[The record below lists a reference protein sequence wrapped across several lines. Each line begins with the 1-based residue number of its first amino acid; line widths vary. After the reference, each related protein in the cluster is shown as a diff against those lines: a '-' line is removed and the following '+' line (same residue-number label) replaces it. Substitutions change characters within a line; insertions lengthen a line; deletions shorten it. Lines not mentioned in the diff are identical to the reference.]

1 MATIHQRVTVQAGGR
16 VEFDC
21 PELEPGEI
29 VEVTVLRDPA
39 APRRSAVDILAE
51 APGNRLFQTAAEV
64 DAYIRE
70 ERMSWER

>member
-1 MATIHQRVTVQAGGR
+1 MPTIHQRVTVQAGGR

-21 PELEPGEI
+21 PELEPGET
-29 VEVTVLRDPA
+29 VEVVVLRSPA
-39 APRRSAVDILAE
+39 EARRSVVDILAE

-64 DAYIRE
+64 DAYIQE

>member
-1 MATIHQRVTVQAGGR
+1 MPTIHQRVTVQAGGK

-21 PELEPGEI
+21 PELEPGET
-29 VEVTVLRDPA
+29 VEVVVLRSPA
-39 APRRSAVDILAE
+39 EARRSVVDILAE

-64 DAYIRE
+64 DAYIQE